1 MTEITNLARGEQGFT
16 SNAFL
21 LTGER
26 TVVVDPGTGF
36 DAPARIR
43 EHVSEIDAIVLT
55 HTHSDHVGNLSGVKS
70 SFGVSAWGFDT
81 DQSGVDNAIDDG
93 DRIQLGDNSYTALHT
108 PGHKNDHLCFHST
121 DSRILFAGDLIFE
134 GGSFGRTDL
143 EEGDREQLIQSIDRV
158 LDTAGPSLSEM
169 HTGHGQSVLS
179 EPYHDIELAR
189 QAAEMY

>member
-43 EHVSEIDAIVLT
+43 EHVSDIDAVVLT
-55 HTHSDHVGNLSGVKS
+55 HTHPDHVGNLAEVKS
-70 SFGVSAWGFDT
+70 AFDVSAWGFDT
-81 DQSGVDNAIDDG
+81 GQSGVDNAIDDG
-93 DRIQLGDNSYTALHT
+93 DRVQLGDHTYTALYT
-108 PGHKNDHLCFHST
+108 PGHKTDHLCFHA
-121 DSRILFAGDLIFE
+121 DDPGILFAGDLVFA

-158 LDTAGPSLSEM
+158 LDTVNDSLSEL
-169 HTGHGQSVLS
+169 HTGHGQSVRS
-179 EPYHDIELAR
+179 DPYHHIELAR